1 MLRET
6 RKYLEENFETEEL
19 LCGNK
24 VLQKRFSGYWKIV
37 LNKYWVDVIMDE
49 MFEKYMLNPP
59 KDRNDVALAKTVL
72 TLYATYSKKMVS
84 KLKTEKIKPKNLN
97 LKQIT
102 ILVNKV
108 RDLDAEFSNDMK
120 KLLTIHRTYKLNE
133 DF

>member
-1 MLRET
+1 
-6 RKYLEENFETEEL
+6 
-19 LCGNK
+19 
-24 VLQKRFSGYWKIV
+24 
-37 LNKYWVDVIMDE
+37 MDE
-49 MFEKYMLNPP
+49 MFEKYMLRPP

-102 ILVNKV
+102 ILVNEV

-120 KLLTIHRTYKLNE
+120 RLLTIHRTYKLNE

>member
-24 VLQKRFSGYWKIV
+24 VFQKQFSGYWKIV

-59 KDRNDVALAKTVL
+59 KNRNDVALAKTVL

-102 ILVNKV
+102 ILVNNV

-120 KLLTIHRTYKLNE
+120 RLLTIHRTNKLNE

>member
-6 RKYLEENFETEEL
+6 RKYIEDNFDADEM
-19 LCGNK
+19 LCGDK
-24 VLQKRFSGYWKIV
+24 VFHKRFSGYWKIV
-37 LNKYWVDVIMDE
+37 LNKYWMDIIMDE

-72 TLYATYSKKMVS
+72 TLYATYSKKIVS
-84 KLKTEKIKPKNLN
+84 KFKIEKIKPKNLN

-102 ILVNKV
+102 ILINKV
-108 RDLDAEFSNDMK
+108 RDLNIEFSNDMK

>member
-19 LCGNK
+19 LLGNK
-24 VLQKRFSGYWKIV
+24 VFQKRFSGYWKIV

-108 RDLDAEFSNDMK
+108 RDLDAKFSNDMK
-120 KLLTIHRTYKLNE
+120 RLLTIHRTYKLNE

>member
-6 RKYLEENFETEEL
+6 RKYIEENFEVDEL

-24 VLQKRFSGYWKIV
+24 VFQKRFSGYWKIV
-37 LNKYWVDVIMDE
+37 ITKYWVDIIMDE

-59 KDRNDVALAKTVL
+59 KDRNDLALAKTVL
-72 TLYATYSKKMVS
+72 SLYATYSKKNVS
-84 KLKTEKIKPKNLN
+84 KIKAQKIKPKNLN

-108 RDLDAEFSNDMK
+108 RDLDAEFANDMK